1 MKGIQKLRSK
11 LFKSALKKELQY
23 KRFTR
28 KSLSLE
34 EAHSVGILFDAT
46 NPEMRQ
52 TVLNFARRLKNQ
64 DKKVRLLG
72 YIHTNQKEDNPSF
85 PHFKKK
91 EVDFSFRPKTETAK
105 EFLSRNFDLLINLS
119 PKNLP
124 WLDYLA
130 ALSPAKFRVGQVS
143 ENTAA
148 YDLMI
153 ETRQPGNLEHFIRQ
167 MEYFLNKMATHY
179 EPVPA

>member
-11 LFKSALKKELQY
+11 LFKSVLQKELQY
-23 KRFTR
+23 KRFVR

-34 EAHSVGILFDAT
+34 EAQSVGILFDAT

-64 DKKVRLLG
+64 DKKVKLLG
-72 YIHTNQKEDNPSF
+72 YIHTNQKEDNPNF

-91 EVDFSFRPKTETAK
+91 EVDFAFRPKAEVVK
-105 EFLSRNFDLLINLS
+105 DFISRNFDLLINLS
-119 PKNLP
+119 PKNLAC
-124 WLDYLA
+124 LDYVA
-130 ALSPAKFRVGQVS
+130 ALSPATFRVGQLT
-143 ENTAA
+143 ENTVA
-148 YDLMI
+148 YDFMI
-153 ETRQPGNLEHFIRQ
+153 ETKQPGNIEHFIRQ
-167 MEYFLNKMATHY
+167 MEFFLNKMASRY